1 MHRGLEHLLLVVAL
15 LQELCSERAGLR
27 VPLEIAA
34 LFLNQELL
42 FGWYR
47 CHHPVTELHLSG
59 V

>member
-15 LQELCSERAGLR
+15 LQELCRERAGLW

-34 LFLNQELL
+34 LLLNQELL
-42 FGWYR
+42 FGWYLR
-47 CHHPVTELHLSG
+47 HHPVTEVHLSG